1 MLNVRSLTASWILS
15 VLCAAAISAQ
25 APEDAYPQDLK
36 KLSIEELTQVQ
47 VTSVSRRTER
57 VARTAAA
64 VSVVRAD
71 EINRSGTT
79 TLAEALR
86 LADAVDVAQVNGN
99 TWGISTRGFNIS
111 TANKLLVLIDGRS
124 TYVPLFGGT
133 FWDVQDALLADIDR
147 IEVIRGPGGTIWG
160 TNAVNGVVNVI
171 SKSSLETQGSV
182 VTVMGGT
189 NGRAIA
195 SARYGGHLGDSTFRV
210 YAKYRQRGP
219 QLFTSGGSAEDD
231 VATGQGGFR
240 IDSHATAATR
250 WFVSGLA
257 YRGSIGFADREDGR
271 TSGGHVIGRMSRGTR
286 GGGEFTL
293 QAYYDRSSRTIPMQ
307 FRGTRDT
314 GEIDAQQAMTRGRHN
329 LVFGSTFRVSD
340 ARDTGI
346 AGFLFDPERRTA
358 WTANAFLQD
367 EYELVP
373 QRAFLIAG
381 AKFGRNNYTGVEFQP
396 SVRLRLQG
404 ERQMAWG
411 AISRAVRLPTRFDTD
426 LRFVNPLDRT
436 QVGLTGSDD
445 FEGES
450 VLAYEAGY
458 RVMPHPRVSLD
469 AAVFV
474 NDYDNMRS
482 QERQP
487 SGLVILQ
494 NMLNARTGG
503 IEVAGVV
510 QAAPFWRVHG
520 SYAWLDKSLSFDE
533 GSRDITGG
541 LAEGNDPSHLFSV
554 RSYMDLPRR
563 TSLDGLFRYVSRRP
577 APVAPA
583 YAELDLR
590 FGWQARPSWELS
602 LVGQNL
608 LHRSHVEMPSGRTEE
623 FRRAVF
629 VRSVWHF

>member
-1 MLNVRSLTASWILS
+1 MLNVRSAACTCILS
-15 VLCAAAISAQ
+15 LVCVAALSAQ
-25 APEDAYPQDLK
+25 AREDAQPQDLK

-47 VTSVSRRTER
+47 VTSVSRRTEH

-64 VSVVRAD
+64 VSVVRGD
-71 EINRSGTT
+71 EITRSGTT

-133 FWDVQDALLADIDR
+133 FWDVQDAFLADVDR
-147 IEVIRGPGGTIWG
+147 VEVIRGPGGTIWG

-171 SKSSLETQGSV
+171 SKSTAQTLGSV
-182 VTVMGGT
+182 ATLTGGT

-195 SARYGGHLGDSTFRV
+195 SARYGGHLGETTFRV
-210 YAKYRQRGP
+210 YGKYRQRGP
-219 QLFTSGGSAEDD
+219 QLFAAGGSAEDE
-231 VATGQGGFR
+231 VATGQAGFR
-240 IDSHATAATR
+240 VDSPATAATR

-257 YRGSIGFADREDGR
+257 YRGSIGFTDRDDGR
-271 TSGGHVIGRMSRGTR
+271 TTGGHVIGRISRGTR
-286 GGGEFTL
+286 GGGEFSL
-293 QAYYDRSSRTIPMQ
+293 QAYYDRSSRTIPLQ

-314 GEIDAQQAMTRGRHN
+314 GEIDAQQAITRGRHN

-340 ARDTGI
+340 ARDIGVG
-346 AGFLFDPERRTA
+346 ALLFDPERRTA

-373 QRAFLIAG
+373 RRAFITAG

-396 SVRLRLQG
+396 NVRLRLQG
-404 ERQMAWG
+404 ERQMGWG

-450 VLAYEAGY
+450 VVAYEAGY
-458 RVMPHPRVSLD
+458 RLMPHPRVSLD

-474 NDYDNMRS
+474 NDYDNLRS

-494 NMLNARTGG
+494 NMLNARTRGV
-503 IEVAGVV
+503 ELAGVV
-510 QAAPFWRVHG
+510 QVAPSWRMHA
-520 SYAWLDKSLSFDE
+520 SYAWFDKSLSFDP
-533 GSRDITGG
+533 GSLDITGG

-554 RSYMDLPRR
+554 RSYIDLPRR
-563 TSLDGLFRYVSRRP
+563 TSLDGVFRYIARRP
-577 APVAPA
+577 APPAPA

-590 FGWQARPSWELS
+590 LGWQARPSWELS

-608 LHRSHVEMPSGRTEE
+608 LHPAHVEMPANRTEE

-629 VRSVWHF
+629 LRSVWHF